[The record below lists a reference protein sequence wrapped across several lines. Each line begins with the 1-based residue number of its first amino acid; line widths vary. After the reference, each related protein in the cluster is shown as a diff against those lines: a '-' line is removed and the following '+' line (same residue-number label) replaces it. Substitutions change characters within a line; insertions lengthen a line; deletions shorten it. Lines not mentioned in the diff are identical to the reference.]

1 MTALTV
7 LFPEVIRPDK
17 DVGDAYSAGT
27 AVAHIA
33 DILNYVIHERCEMLR
48 SLIVIV
54 FEEKQPLGCQSGQ
67 VISVAVWQV
76 CRSRRIMQIESAVI
90 LCFKPFTGC
99 FQVVALLHLIEN
111 LVKSEQLIVR
121 LALFIQKTANIL
133 VGCVRIGI
141 DGYVGDILVNEAIDE
156 IRKVQ
161 LCLVETVQVLEIFA
175 ITLIEGGHSLFKV
188 PVHFEWNVHCLISLR
203 LLLVNPV
210 ICCREVK
217 QFVVHTKNGHLTDSK

>member
-1 MTALTV
+1 MTAFTV

-17 DVGDAYSAGT
+17 DIGDADSAGT

-54 FEEKQPLGCQSGQ
+54 FEEKQSLGCQSGQ

-76 CRSRRIMQIESAVI
+76 CRSGRIMQIEATVI

-111 LVKSEQLIVR
+111 LVESKQLIVR

-133 VGCVRIGI
+133 VGCVCIGI

-161 LCLVETVQVLEIFA
+161 LRLVETIQVLEIFA

-203 LLLVNPV
+203 LLLVHPV

-217 QFVVHTKNGHLTDSK
+217 